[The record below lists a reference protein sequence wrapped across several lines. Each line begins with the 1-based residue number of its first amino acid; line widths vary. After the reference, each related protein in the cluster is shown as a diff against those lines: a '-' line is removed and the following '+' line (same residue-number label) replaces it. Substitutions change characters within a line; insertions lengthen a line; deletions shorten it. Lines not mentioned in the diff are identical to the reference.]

1 MLKLRHVDRQFQA
14 LRQTEDAWKR
24 QGWEAEIAYPSRSG
38 RWVALSDEARRWQGW
53 LQPRIWLEKMAP
65 ELAALA
71 SASGVE
77 EQAVRLIAA
86 SEQPLRWP
94 MPELAY
100 QGLSLGRLV
109 DGSELPAQ
117 ALLRVS
123 TELGPVWLS
132 KVPAPTHPVL
142 DSARLES
149 LPLPLRF
156 ELGRSRI
163 SLSLLRSVC
172 LGDMLL
178 VQQAAPRVSC
188 HGRVLGRYQRSD
200 EGIVMEW
207 QTEEDRPED
216 GPAVADVRQLPVR
229 LEFVLQQS
237 MVTLAE
243 LQQLCQGRLLPVQT
257 GAEQRVEVR
266 ANGALLGRGE
276 LVQLDGHLGVE
287 MTQWQGEV
295 ADVE

>member
-14 LRQTEDAWKR
+14 LRQAGDAWKQ
-24 QGWEAEIAYPSRSG
+24 QGWEAEICYPARAG
-38 RWVALSDEARRWQGW
+38 RWLALSDEEWRWQGW
-53 LQPRIWLEKMAP
+53 LQPRVWLEKMAP

-71 SASGVE
+71 SVSGVE

-100 QGLSLGRLV
+100 RGLRLGGLI

-117 ALLRVS
+117 ALLRVA
-123 TELGPVWLS
+123 TDLGPVWLA
-132 KVPAPTHPVL
+132 KVPSMASP
-142 DSARLES
+142 DSASTRLGT
-149 LPLPLRF
+149 LPLPLSF
-156 ELGRSRI
+156 ELGRSLI
-163 SLSLLRSVC
+163 SLSLLRSVR
-172 LGDMLL
+172 LSDMLL
-178 VQQAAPRVSC
+178 IQEAVPRVSC

-200 EGIVMEW
+200 EGIEMEW
-207 QTEEDRPED
+207 QTEEERPED
-216 GPAVADVRQLPVR
+216 VPAAADVRQLPVR

-257 GAEQRVEVR
+257 GAELRVEVR

-287 MTQWQGEV
+287 IAQWQGEV